1 MKVFAGSS
9 ECVIYYLVNM
19 ANETNESW
27 QFGQI
32 ALSEQGVV
40 ELDFAEIKNG
50 DHAYV
55 TAYQAI
61 LFYFGCSTS
70 RFKT

>member
-1 MKVFAGSS
+1 MT
-9 ECVIYYLVNM
+9 
-19 ANETNESW
+19 NETNDSW

-55 TAYQAI
+55 TSYQAI